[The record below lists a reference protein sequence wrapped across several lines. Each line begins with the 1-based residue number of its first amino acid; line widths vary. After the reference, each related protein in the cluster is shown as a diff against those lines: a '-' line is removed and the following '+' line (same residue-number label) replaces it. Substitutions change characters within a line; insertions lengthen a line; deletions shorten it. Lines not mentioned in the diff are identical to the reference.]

1 MRAQGLGFLVGV
13 GLTVLLIGIGAG
25 RNDSYAER
33 TEPLTVDGSLIA
45 LTALVGDRQQVTV
58 IDPQQRAMCVY
69 HVSTATGEIS
79 LRSARSLRWD
89 FTMEAYN
96 TGEPAPQELRT
107 LFQTR

>member
-1 MRAQGLGFLVGV
+1 MRAHGLGFLLGV
-13 GLTVLLIGIGAG
+13 GLTALLIGVGVG
-25 RNDSYAER
+25 RNDSYAQRADTLPAE
-33 TEPLTVDGSLIA
+33 GALIA
-45 LTALVGDRQQVTV
+45 LTALAGDRQQVTV
-58 IDPQQRAMCVY
+58 IDPQQRSMCVY
-69 HVSTATGEIS
+69 HVNTATGEIS